1 MAGDRDGFASH
12 HHYGECSMMKRMAVL
27 SLLLALA
34 AWPALAVS
42 APETGDAPTDA
53 KALEGVDHGRVVF
66 DLNNSDPEGLALYL
80 MVIRETH
87 EDFTD
92 QGVEPDIILAF
103 RGKAVTMVSEDR
115 ERFELTEF
123 EHLDAIEEHLAA
135 LKDKGVRMEACS
147 VATRLFGVDNGELL
161 PGVEPVRNTF
171 VSLTGYQAQGYAVI
185 PIY

>member
-1 MAGDRDGFASH
+1 
-12 HHYGECSMMKRMAVL
+12 MKRMAVL
-27 SLLLALA
+27 PLLLSLA
-34 AWPALAVS
+34 AWPALTVS
-42 APETGDAPTDA
+42 ADEAGAEPTDA
-53 KALEGVDHGRVVF
+53 KALEGVETGRVVF

-92 QGVEPDIILAF
+92 QGVEPDIILTF
-103 RGKAVTMVSEDR
+103 RGHAVTMVSEDR

-123 EHLDAIEEHLAA
+123 DHLDAVEEHLEA
-135 LKDKGVRMEACS
+135 LREKGVRMEACS
-147 VATRLFGVDNGELL
+147 VATRLFDVDHGELL
-161 PGVEPVRNTF
+161 PGIEPVRNTF